1 MKTTPFSVLCSKN
14 PNRSLQVLISDG
26 PAMTDEVDEEETNDS
41 EEESTLE
48 WTLDERK
55 EALKRSRWN
64 VFMYLGFA
72 ALLFGFAL
80 YPFMSIPMEVEGGI
94 GSDEETIT
102 VWGLPVAGED
112 FTDIPV
118 EIEVIVHALP
128 TDIQYIEIFMDESS
142 GGCNV
147 VDDSIERGREDLR
160 QGVAEHPN
168 SYYKIEDPV
177 ESQVYNVEFSVDP
190 GIYCLQ
196 IVAFTE
202 SNEFVGNIESN
213 VDIYPTQIPLAMFA
227 TMSLLMSAFAFIGA
241 QKHGKYVKSLIEPKP
256 EPSAEDVVLAE
267 TSEARIV
274 SGPSGPPSAGPT
286 GPPSAGPTGPPAAG
300 PSGPPSEQSAPETEA
315 VETTPEPSPE
325 SEAVDTTPEPVPEE
339 STPEPEP
346 SEQPASE
353 TAESSDEY
361 EAQGDGWFFRK
372 LPDGTYDQT
381 VYTFHEGQYIPYV
394 ESDA

>member
-1 MKTTPFSVLCSKN
+1 
-14 PNRSLQVLISDG
+14 
-26 PAMTDEVDEEETNDS
+26 
-41 EEESTLE
+41 
-48 WTLDERK
+48 
-55 EALKRSRWN
+55 
-64 VFMYLGFA
+64 
-72 ALLFGFAL
+72 
-80 YPFMSIPMEVEGGI
+80 
-94 GSDEETIT
+94 
-102 VWGLPVAGED
+102 
-112 FTDIPV
+112 
-118 EIEVIVHALP
+118 
-128 TDIQYIEIFMDESS
+128 
-142 GGCNV
+142 
-147 VDDSIERGREDLR
+147 
-160 QGVAEHPN
+160 
-168 SYYKIEDPV
+168 
-177 ESQVYNVEFSVDP
+177 
-190 GIYCLQ
+190 
-196 IVAFTE
+196 
-202 SNEFVGNIESN
+202 
-213 VDIYPTQIPLAMFA
+213 MFA

-286 GPPSAGPTGPPAAG
+286 GPPSAGPTGPPAVG
-300 PSGPPSEQSAPETEA
+300 PSGPPSEQFAPETEA
-315 VETTPEPSPE
+315 VETTPESAPE

>member
-1 MKTTPFSVLCSKN
+1 
-14 PNRSLQVLISDG
+14 
-26 PAMTDEVDEEETNDS
+26 MTDEVDEEATNDS
-41 EEESTLE
+41 EEESTPELTLE
-48 WTLDERK
+48 EHK
-55 EALKRSRWN
+55 EALKKSRWN

-168 SYYKIEDPV
+168 NYYKIEDPV
-177 ESQVYNVEFSVDP
+177 ESQVYDVEFSVDP

-213 VDIYPTQIPLAMFA
+213 VDIYPTQIPLAIFA

-241 QKHGKYVKSLIEPKP
+241 QKHGKYVKSLIEPKS
-256 EPSAEDVVLAE
+256 EPSIEDVVLAE

-286 GPPSAGPTGPPAAG
+286 GPPAAG
-300 PSGPPSEQSAPETEA
+300 PSGPPSEQSAPE
-315 VETTPEPSPE
+315 P
-325 SEAVDTTPEPVPEE
+325 EAVDTTPELVPEE
-339 STPEPEP
+339 SISEPEP

-353 TAESSDEY
+353 TTESSDEY